1 MEKTFL
7 SLNVSPYLILGLAI
21 PGCLIL
27 AQDNLRLSKF
37 HFLMPG
43 LRCGLKGMKS
53 THSIRRQ
60 ISFPLALARVSE
72 RANKWAQQSAWAKRA
87 VWSKWM
93 MEQCER
99 MSEGPRTLR
108 VHFIYSLPTIG
119 WQTRARENAVIDRTR
134 TLWHIWECGIEDAVC
149 SNASSR
155 VLYPMLFLGNK
166 LFSLIYDMV

>member
-21 PGCLIL
+21 PGCLFP

-60 ISFPLALARVSE
+60 ISFPWALARVSE

-99 MSEGPRTLR
+99 MSEGPSTQRIN
-108 VHFIYSLPTIG
+108 FIYSLPHFSAPGLKGNLRWRHEQIILNG
-119 WQTRARENAVIDRTR
+119 LNFSYFFVRKFRLLDNPAWWVKYWWSFEK
-134 TLWHIWECGIEDAVC
+134 C
-149 SNASSR
+149 STGA
-155 VLYPMLFLGNK
+155 
-166 LFSLIYDMV
+166 